1 MKKVICFGE
10 ILWDIFPNHQ
20 VLGGAPF
27 NVAQRLRSFG
37 IASFLLSCIGNDA
50 LGKQLLEELDLL
62 NFPQEGVQKSD
73 QYATGQ
79 VQVTLDGH
87 GGASY
92 SIESPAAWDYIQMTP
107 ENIRAVRDADMLIF
121 GSLACRNNRSK
132 TTLFQ
137 LLKEASF
144 KVFDVNIRPPYNDL
158 NLLKELMFQ
167 ADLIK
172 FNDEE
177 LIDIS
182 SLVGCKEEKLEDRM
196 HWIAQHTQTPQ
207 ICVTKGAEGALL
219 LSDGKLFSQSGFA
232 VEVIDTVGAGDSFLA
247 TIIEGILQGR
257 RPQECLQRACAMGA
271 LVAASTGANPNIS
284 TSDFEMFMFNRL
296 L

>member
-37 IASFLLSCIGNDA
+37 IESFLLSCIGNDA
-50 LGKQLLEELDLL
+50 LGKQLLKELDQL

-79 VQVTLDGH
+79 VQVTLDAH

-92 SIESPAAWDYIQMTP
+92 RIESPAAWDYIQMTP
-107 ENIRAVRDADMLIF
+107 ENSRAVRDADMLVF
-121 GSLACRNNRSK
+121 GSLSCRNNRSK

-137 LLKEASF
+137 LLEEASF

-158 NLLKELMFQ
+158 NLLKELMVK
-167 ADLIK
+167 ANLIK
-172 FNDEE
+172 FNDHE
-177 LIDIS
+177 LIELSTQMGFIEG
-182 SLVGCKEEKLEDRM
+182 SLEERTRGM
-196 HWIAQHTQTPQ
+196 AQQTKTTH
-207 ICVTKGAEGALL
+207 ICVTRGAKGALL
-219 LSDGKLFSQSGFA
+219 FSEGEFFSQSGFT

-247 TIIEGILQGR
+247 TIVEGLLRGR
-257 RPQECLQRACAMGA
+257 TPQEYLQRACAMGA
-271 LVAASTGANPNIS
+271 LVAASTGANPSI
-284 TSDFEMFMFNRL
+284 TESDLDEFIP
-296 L
+296 